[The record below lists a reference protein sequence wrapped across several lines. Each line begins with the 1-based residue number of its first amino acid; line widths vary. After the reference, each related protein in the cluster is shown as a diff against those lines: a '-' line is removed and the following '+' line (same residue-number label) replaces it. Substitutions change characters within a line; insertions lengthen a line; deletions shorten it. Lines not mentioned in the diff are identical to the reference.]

1 MNDLNQFKNN
11 GFLVKKNLITQKEI
25 DKINK
30 VVNEVISKEK
40 EKKRS
45 NNQNGTQSYDNY
57 HFVYNSSSSKN
68 KEILRLNNSNNYLL
82 IREFKKILGLNLIFI
97 NNL

>member
-25 DKINK
+25 SKINK

-40 EKKRS
+40 KEKDQITK
-45 NNQNGTQSYDNY
+45 T
-57 HFVYNSSSSKN
+57 V
-68 KEILRLNNSNNYLL
+68 
-82 IREFKKILGLNLIFI
+82 LNLMTIIILFTI
-97 NNL
+97 LVHQKIRKF

>member
-11 GFLVKKNLITQKEI
+11 GFLVKKNLIAQKEI

-40 EKKRS
+40 EKKD
-45 NNQNGTQSYDNY
+45 QITKTV
-57 HFVYNSSSSKN
+57 H
-68 KEILRLNNSNNYLL
+68 
-82 IREFKKILGLNLIFI
+82 NLIIIIILFTI
-97 NNL
+97 LVPQKIRKF